1 MSNYRLPPTPIITGK
16 PSSQTASRPI
26 TTPQS
31 EKSFREMLGQAVQQT
46 RSQTLTLSKHAMQ
59 RAEQRGIELSD
70 TDITRMTEAVNKAGD
85 KGVTDT
91 LIFMKNT
98 AFIVNVP
105 SKVVVTIVGGNEAQE
120 NIFTN
125 IDGAVIL

>member
-1 MSNYRLPPTPIITGK
+1 
-16 PSSQTASRPI
+16 
-26 TTPQS
+26 
-31 EKSFREMLGQAVQQT
+31 MLGQAVQQT
-46 RSQTLTLSKHAMQ
+46 RSQTLTLSKHALQ
-59 RAEQRGIELSD
+59 RAQQRGIELSD
-70 TDITRMTEAVNKAGD
+70 TDITRMAEAVSKAGD

-105 SKVVVTIVGGNEAQE
+105 SKVVVTIVGGSEAQE

>member
-1 MSNYRLPPTPIITGK
+1 
-16 PSSQTASRPI
+16 
-26 TTPQS
+26 
-31 EKSFREMLGQAVQQT
+31 MLGQAVEQNHQ
-46 RSQTLTLSKHAMQ
+46 SEPLTLSKHAMQ
-59 RAEQRGIELSD
+59 RAEQRSIELTDSD
-70 TDITRMTEAVNKAGD
+70 MARMSEAVNKAGD

-105 SKVVVTIVGGNEAQE
+105 SKVVVTIMGGNEAQE